1 MHATISFLLRL
12 CLLLTMALASTAQN
26 DVISSKKLTVKGVK
40 GNFMYHYSQG
50 SACSS
55 LVILVV
61 GTGMS
66 VGDYNKLATSIA
78 QNSPDTVVFN
88 VDNNPGSTIKT
99 SSNKFASISNAIVDQ
114 LTSLV
119 SICPSVPTKK
129 IFVGGHSAGGQAAI
143 GAIQQREQLLDY
155 KVAGF
160 IGMAPFDVS
169 AVDGAPIDV
178 PSLQWGFSTTSCLVT
193 YTKAAM
199 LSYQISQPVQVELMS
214 TKNWLARHIKPGM

>member
-1 MHATISFLLRL
+1 MRTSCQKYVLKYAGYRTTFKAAYVSHKISNRNTKMHAMISFLLRL

-26 DVISSKKLTVKGVK
+26 DVISSKKLTIKGVK

-88 VDNNPGSTIKT
+88 VDNNPHSTIKT
-99 SSNKFASISNAIVDQ
+99 SSKKFASIQRN
-114 LTSLV
+114 
-119 SICPSVPTKK
+119 CR
-129 IFVGGHSAGGQAAI
+129 SA
-143 GAIQQREQLLDY
+143 Y
-155 KVAGF
+155 
-160 IGMAPFDVS
+160 
-169 AVDGAPIDV
+169 
-178 PSLQWGFSTTSCLVT
+178 
-193 YTKAAM
+193 
-199 LSYQISQPVQVELMS
+199 
-214 TKNWLARHIKPGM
+214 